1 MGQRGINDLIDREAM
16 DNALFAHRQSLQ
28 RWNTL
33 LEHITADRTAL
44 FCAGF
49 SIKARGT
56 TTPDARQIGQCFT
69 TEYACLKDICRSDDA
84 CEQVLQYLEQA
95 PHFSRPQFYT
105 RPYSEHT
112 TARAQ
117 YAFVPAAGMTLFNNM
132 PELLKKLQDLE
143 NNRLPALDRLPDDTR
158 AVAEAAQQT
167 MTPALNRGMEKPWR
181 TLIRCSRAR
190 RCRRW
195 TSSSVAYPRPC

>member
-1 MGQRGINDLIDREAM
+1 LRRFFHKSAWYYDPE
-16 DNALFAHRQSLQ
+16 
-28 RWNTL
+28 
-33 LEHITADRTAL
+33 
-44 FCAGF
+44 
-49 SIKARGT
+49 
-56 TTPDARQIGQCFT
+56 DARQIGQCFT

-132 PELLKKLQDLE
+132 PELLKNFRTLRTTVCRPSTGCRTTPARSP
-143 NNRLPALDRLPDDTR
+143 RLP
-158 AVAEAAQQT
+158 
-167 MTPALNRGMEKPWR
+167 
-181 TLIRCSRAR
+181 SR
-190 RCRRW
+190 
-195 TSSSVAYPRPC
+195 P